1 MHWFRI
7 RNDLYCDK
15 WGVKLYSLTP
25 CTDDKMPEQPAM
37 KAKLKESLRSFTH
50 LTFML
55 CGLYCGQS
63 TDEAH
68 MV

>member
-1 MHWFRI
+1 
-7 RNDLYCDK
+7 
-15 WGVKLYSLTP
+15 
-25 CTDDKMPEQPAM
+25 MPEQPAM